1 MFPFAFN
8 IGDSERWTRGMSA
21 YAEEMS
27 QFVQSRWQNDMDNWA
42 KLTTCRTPIEVLECQ
57 QRYVE
62 KTVADYFD
70 EVGKLSR
77 LALTTA
83 TRAFSSAMASSAKT
97 AETA

>member
-1 MFPFAFN
+1 LSVN
-8 IGDSERWTRGMSA
+8 S
-21 YAEEMS
+21 
-27 QFVQSRWQNDMDNWA
+27 V
-42 KLTTCRTPIEVLECQ
+42 
-57 QRYVE
+57 YVE

-83 TRAFSSAMASSAKT
+83 TRAFSGATVSSAKT